1 MKVLTA
7 SERLTPEV
15 AAPGVGLRV
24 NQLVWRV
31 NRMNILR
38 RNKPSVQFRCR
49 LVAGALVFEQRLPAA
64 GGPGNYQEVSL
75 MVVQTEWNDFYR
87 KPETEHC
94 ESSTDDLPTSA
105 VFPSKSS
112 AGSLNQTGLST
123 FAKTTNMASA
133 SALLTS
139 SSVISGK

>member
-1 MKVLTA
+1 
-7 SERLTPEV
+7 
-15 AAPGVGLRV
+15 
-24 NQLVWRV
+24 
-31 NRMNILR
+31 MNILR

-49 LVAGALVFEQRLPAA
+49 VVAGALVFEKRLPAA
-64 GGPGNYQEVSL
+64 GGVNNYQEVSL

-87 KPETEHC
+87 KPEANQC
-94 ESSTDDLPTSA
+94 ETSTDDLPTIA
-105 VFPSKSS
+105 GFPSESS

-139 SSVISGK
+139 SSVTSGK